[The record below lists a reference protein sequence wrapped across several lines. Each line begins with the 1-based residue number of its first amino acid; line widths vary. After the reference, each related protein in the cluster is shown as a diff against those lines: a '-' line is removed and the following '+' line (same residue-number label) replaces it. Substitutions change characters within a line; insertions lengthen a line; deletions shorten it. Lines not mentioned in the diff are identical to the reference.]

1 MGRTLQYKIT
11 NIHNKNFNAAELAA
25 INKFNKEINSG
36 KFKNA
41 WTCENLFISA
51 YYYYPNWKSNAF
63 DGRGVDIIWKAIN
76 KRYKEL
82 EKSTMSHDAIIGLMA
97 KQGLVIISDEKLH
110 QDALECHDTQ
120 MWSPKVNELD
130 GFVKT
135 ASNEVNTIMVYL
147 GLVAL
152 SKLVPSMRIELHDEG
167 GMLTSD
173 LVIQEGKTIINLK
186 DIQTQISE
194 IATKTFMNMPYLN
207 LMIDTDEIPENMREL
222 VYLSKDGDSNDAT
235 VEVVQDIQELLN
247 TFKEFSKNIN
257 NVSFNSYDDSNDVQD
272 KIFKRN
278 DIEFI
283 QNPFNF
289 IKLDQLEFNQHPP
302 FPAPRILELI
312 NAIAKKAKVTV
323 PKVLLDDLQAL
334 ADNPVVLEEAQ

>member
-1 MGRTLQYKIT
+1 MGRTLHYNIT
-11 NIHNKNFNAAELAA
+11 NILNRNFDASELAA

-36 KFKNA
+36 KFKDA
-41 WTCENLFISA
+41 WTCENLFISP
-51 YYYYPNWKSNAF
+51 YYYYPNWNANAF
-63 DGRGVDIIWKAIN
+63 RNVESEWKMIN
-76 KRYKEL
+76 KRYNEL
-82 EKSTMSHDAIIGLMA
+82 KKSVINHDAIIGIMA
-97 KQGLVIISDEKLH
+97 KQGLVLISDTDLY
-110 QDALECHDTQ
+110 QDALECHHSM
-120 MWSPKVNELD
+120 MWSPKVNKLS

-135 ASNEVNTIMVYL
+135 GGNEVNTIMVYL

-152 SKLVPSMRIELHDEG
+152 SKIVPSMRIELHDEG

-235 VEVVQDIQELLN
+235 VEVVPDIQELLN
-247 TFKEFSKNIN
+247 TFKEFSKHIN
-257 NVSFNSYDDSNDVQD
+257 NIAFNSYDDSNDVQD

-323 PKVLLDDLQAL
+323 PKALLDDLQTM